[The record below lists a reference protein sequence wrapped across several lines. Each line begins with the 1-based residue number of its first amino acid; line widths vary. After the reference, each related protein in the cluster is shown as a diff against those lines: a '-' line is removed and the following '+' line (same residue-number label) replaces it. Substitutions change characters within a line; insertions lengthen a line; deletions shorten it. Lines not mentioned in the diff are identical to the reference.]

1 MSEFIINLDQIQK
14 SNINNS
20 KLLLLMDNKRNID
33 LLSRFLDSKYVSYK
47 NFNPKIKFDLII
59 VDSFNYQ
66 AKFNLIKKIKKEQS
80 PIFLPLILLHKKE
93 DIVDFSSKM
102 MNIADE
108 FILTPVKKDVLK
120 IRIKR
125 LLETRKLTKKIYHLD
140 SKYKVIFDNLNE
152 MVFFHKLDLNSNK
165 FYPPED
171 ISRELIE
178 KTGYQREELLNME
191 LPELLNNRLK
201 SPFFN
206 YYFNK
211 LKSENKVKIN
221 TKLIKKDKKIIA
233 VQLESKIFDINEE
246 CLVLSVLREI

>member
-1 MSEFIINLDQIQK
+1 MPEFVVNLDQINK
-14 SNINNS
+14 LNINNS
-20 KLLLLMDNKRNID
+20 KLLLLMENKRNVD
-33 LLSRFLDSKYVSYK
+33 LLSRFLDSKYTSYK
-47 NFNPKIKFDLII
+47 NFNPEIEFDLIL

-66 AKFNLIKKIKKEQS
+66 AKFNLIRKIKKEQS

-93 DIVDFSSKM
+93 DVVDFSSKM

-125 LLETRKLTKKIYHLD
+125 LLETRELTKRTYHLD
-140 SKYKVIFDNLNE
+140 NKYKVIFDNLNE
-152 MVFFHKLDLNSNK
+152 MVFIHKLDLNSNK

-171 ISRELIE
+171 ISRQLIE
-178 KTGYQREELLNME
+178 KTGYEREELLKME

-206 YYFNK
+206 YYFNR
-211 LKSENKVKIN
+211 LRSENEVKIKTN
-221 TKLIKKDKKIIA
+221 LIRKDKKILP
-233 VQLESKIFDINEE
+233 VQLESKIIDINQES
-246 CLVLSVLREI
+246 LVLSVLREI